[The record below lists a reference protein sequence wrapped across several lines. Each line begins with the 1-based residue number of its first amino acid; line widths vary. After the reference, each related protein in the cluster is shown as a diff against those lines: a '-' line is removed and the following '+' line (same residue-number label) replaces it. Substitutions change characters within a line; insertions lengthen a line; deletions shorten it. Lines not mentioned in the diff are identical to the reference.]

1 MTTSVSKFTSGRSPA
16 VARAGEASP
25 LSPDSASPG
34 SFAEAKGVIASI
46 DQIETWLA
54 IAKAGDRFLYATR
67 SAFRLGSS
75 QSALRL
81 RTLAEQGLVH
91 LLQKRSDLLPGEWC
105 YYAER
110 STKSAR
116 DIRPLREPRHDVRS
130 MSDDVSAINVLLP
143 ILKKAARFGRPCP
156 TDVQLAERAQLPRE
170 VIQPTI
176 DAMRTMNIIRVLP
189 AKAPTLRFVEIVE
202 TGHKTGLIA

>member
-1 MTTSVSKFTSGRSPA
+1 MTISVSKFTRGASPA
-16 VARAGEASP
+16 RARAGETSP
-25 LSPDSASPG
+25 LSSDSVSPG

-67 SAFRLGSS
+67 PFLPAGS
-75 QSALRL
+75 QGALRM
-81 RTLAEQGLVH
+81 RTLAEQGLVY
-91 LLQKRSDLLPGEWC
+91 LVKKRSDLLPAEWC

-116 DIRPLREPRHDVRS
+116 EVRPLREPRHDVRTVP
-130 MSDDVSAINVLLP
+130 DDISAINVLLP

-156 TDVQLAERAQLPRE
+156 TDVQLAERAQLPRDA
-170 VIQPTI
+170 VQPAI

-189 AKAPTLRFVEIVE
+189 AKAPTLRLVEIVE
-202 TGHKTGLIA
+202 TGHKTGLVA

>member
-1 MTTSVSKFTSGRSPA
+1 MTTSVSKFTSGCSPA
-16 VARAGEASP
+16 VARAGEAAP
-25 LSPDSASPG
+25 LSSDSASPG
-34 SFAEAKGVIASI
+34 SFAAAKGLIASV
-46 DQIETWLA
+46 DQIENWLA
-54 IAKAGDRFLYATR
+54 IAKSGDKFTYATR
-67 SAFRLGSS
+67 PFLPASSLG
-75 QSALRL
+75 AERM
-81 RTLAEQGLVH
+81 RTLSDQGLVH
-91 LLQKRSDLLPGEWC
+91 LLRKRSDLIAGEWC
-105 YYAER
+105 YYAQR
-110 STKSAR
+110 SSKSASAV
-116 DIRPLREPRHDVRS
+116 RPLREPRHDVRTTP
-130 MSDDVSAINVLLP
+130 DDVSAINVLLP

>member
-16 VARAGEASP
+16 VARAGEAAP
-25 LSPDSASPG
+25 LSSDSASPG
-34 SFAEAKGVIASI
+34 SFAEAKGLIASV
-46 DQIETWLA
+46 DQIENWLA
-54 IAKAGDRFLYATR
+54 IAKSGDKFTYATR
-67 SAFRLGSS
+67 PFLPASSLG
-75 QSALRL
+75 AERM
-81 RTLAEQGLVH
+81 RTLSDQGLVH
-91 LLQKRSDLLPGEWC
+91 LLRKRSDLITGEWC
-105 YYAER
+105 YYAQR
-110 STKSAR
+110 SSKSAS
-116 DIRPLREPRHDVRS
+116 DVRPLRAPRHDVRTTP
-130 MSDDVSAINVLLP
+130 DDVSAINVLLP

-202 TGHKTGLIA
+202 TGHRTGLIA

>member
-1 MTTSVSKFTSGRSPA
+1 MTASVSKFTRGASPA
-16 VARAGEASP
+16 VACAGETSP
-25 LSPDSASPG
+25 LSSDSVSPG

-67 SAFRLGSS
+67 PFLPAGS
-75 QSALRL
+75 QGALRM
-81 RTLAEQGLVH
+81 RTLSEQGLVH
-91 LLQKRSDLLPGEWC
+91 LVQKRSDLLRGEWC

-116 DIRPLREPRHDVRS
+116 DIRPLREPRHDVRTVP
-130 MSDDVSAINVLLP
+130 DDISAINVLLP

-156 TDVQLAERAQLPRE
+156 TDVQLAERAQLPRDA
-170 VIQPTI
+170 VQPAI

-189 AKAPTLRFVEIVE
+189 AKAPTLRLVEIVE
-202 TGHKTGLIA
+202 TGHKTGLVA

>member
-1 MTTSVSKFTSGRSPA
+1 MTTSVSKFTRGAPPA
-16 VARAGEASP
+16 AARAGETSP
-25 LSPDSASPG
+25 LSSDSVSPG
-34 SFAEAKGVIASI
+34 SFAEAKGIIASI

-54 IAKAGDRFLYATR
+54 IAKAGDRFPYATR
-67 SAFRLGSS
+67 PFLPAGS
-75 QSALRL
+75 QGALRM
-81 RTLAEQGLVH
+81 RTLSEQGLVH
-91 LLQKRSDLLPGEWC
+91 LFQKRSDLHRGEWC

-110 STKSAR
+110 SSKSAR
-116 DIRPLREPRHDVRS
+116 DIRPLREPRHDVRTVP
-130 MSDDVSAINVLLP
+130 DDISAINVLLP

-170 VIQPTI
+170 AVQPAI

-202 TGHKTGLIA
+202 TGHKTGLVA

>member
-1 MTTSVSKFTSGRSPA
+1 MTATVPKFTRGASPA
-16 VARAGEASP
+16 VARAGETSP
-25 LSPDSASPG
+25 LSPDSVSPG
-34 SFAEAKGVIASI
+34 SIAEAKGIIASI

-54 IAKAGDRFLYATR
+54 VAKAGDRFLYATR
-67 SAFRLGSS
+67 PFLPAGS
-75 QSALRL
+75 QGALRM
-81 RTLAEQGLVH
+81 RTLSEQGLVH
-91 LLQKRSDLLPGEWC
+91 LVQKRSDLLSSDWC

-110 STKSAR
+110 STKPVLDAR
-116 DIRPLREPRHDVRS
+116 QLREPRHDVRTVP
-130 MSDDVSAINVLLP
+130 DDVSAINVLLP

-156 TDVQLAERAQLPRE
+156 TDVQLAERARLPRDA
-170 VIQPTI
+170 VQPAI

>member
-16 VARAGEASP
+16 VARAGEAAP
-25 LSPDSASPG
+25 LSADSASPG

-67 SAFRLGSS
+67 PCLPAGS
-75 QSALRL
+75 QGALRM
-81 RTLAEQGLVH
+81 RTLAEQGLVY
-91 LLQKRSDLLPGEWC
+91 LVKKRSDLLRGEWC

-116 DIRPLREPRHDVRS
+116 DIRPLREPRHDVRTTP
-130 MSDDVSAINVLLP
+130 DDVSAINVLLP

-156 TDVQLAERAQLPRE
+156 TDVQLAERAKLPRE

>member
-1 MTTSVSKFTSGRSPA
+1 MTISVSKFTRGASPA
-16 VARAGEASP
+16 GARAGETSP
-25 LSPDSASPG
+25 LSSDSVSPG

-67 SAFRLGSS
+67 PFLPAGS
-75 QSALRL
+75 QGALRM
-81 RTLAEQGLVH
+81 RTLAEQGLVY
-91 LLQKRSDLLPGEWC
+91 LVKKRSDLLPGEWC

-116 DIRPLREPRHDVRS
+116 EVRPLREPRHDVRTVP
-130 MSDDVSAINVLLP
+130 DDISAINVLLP

-156 TDVQLAERAQLPRE
+156 TDVQLAERAQLPRDA
-170 VIQPTI
+170 VQPAI

-189 AKAPTLRFVEIVE
+189 AKAPTLRLVEIVE
-202 TGHKTGLIA
+202 TGHKTGLVA